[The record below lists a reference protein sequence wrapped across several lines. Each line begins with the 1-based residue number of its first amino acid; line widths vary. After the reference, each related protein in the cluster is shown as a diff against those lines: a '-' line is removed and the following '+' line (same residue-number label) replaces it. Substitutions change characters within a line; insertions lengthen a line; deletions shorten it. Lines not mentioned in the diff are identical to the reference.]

1 MIQSMTGYGKAE
13 LNLTNA
19 NFTIEVRSLNSK
31 QIDANVKMS
40 SVYRDKEIGLRKL
53 LSEKLQRG
61 KIELSIWREKSESN
75 TNYKVNT
82 EVIKDY
88 YNQVLQLKKD
98 LGLKWNMWTMTPFS
112 AKSSD
117 ILPTLLKMPEALI
130 KGEEKANDNE
140 WDEIAK
146 GIDIA
151 IENILQFR
159 MEEGKKLEEDITTR
173 INTLSRLL
181 TEILPFGKG
190 RIEKVKKSLADKLA
204 EIDTKNIDEN
214 RFEQELIYYLEKQDI
229 TEEQVRLDAHLSYFL
244 ETMKTDFP
252 NGKKLGFIGQ
262 EIGREI
268 NTIGSK
274 SSDAEM
280 QKIVVQMKDELEKIK
295 EQLLNIL

>member
-13 LNLTNA
+13 LNLKNA

-40 SVYRDKEIGLRKL
+40 SIYRDKEIGLRKL

-61 KIELSIWREKSESN
+61 KIELSIWRESSESSAKY
-75 TNYKVNT
+75 TLNT
-82 EVIKDY
+82 ELIKEY
-88 YNQVLQLKKD
+88 
-98 LGLKWNMWTMTPFS
+98 FS
-112 AKSSD
+112 QIQEVTSSLSINSSD
-117 ILPTLLKMPEALI
+117 IMPSLLKMPEVLV
-130 KGEEKANDNE
+130 KGEEKAEDNE
-140 WDEIAK
+140 WEEIAK

-151 IENILQFR
+151 IGNILQFR
-159 MEEGKKLEEDITTR
+159 LDEGEKLETDITAR
-173 INTLSRLL
+173 INKLSTLLIDIS
-181 TEILPFGKG
+181 PFAKG

-229 TEEQVRLDAHLSYFL
+229 TEEQVRLEVHLSYFV
-244 ETMKTDFP
+244 ETMKANAP
-252 NGKKLGFIGQ
+252 NGKKLGFISQ

>member
-13 LNLTNA
+13 LNLKNA

-40 SVYRDKEIGLRKL
+40 SIYRDKEIGLRKL

-61 KIELSIWREKSESN
+61 KIELSIWRESSESSAKY
-75 TNYKVNT
+75 TLNT
-82 EVIKDY
+82 ELIKEY
-88 YNQVLQLKKD
+88 
-98 LGLKWNMWTMTPFS
+98 FS
-112 AKSSD
+112 QIQKVTSSLSINSSD
-117 ILPTLLKMPEALI
+117 IMPSLLKMPEVLV
-130 KGEEKANDNE
+130 KGEEKAEDNE
-140 WDEIAK
+140 WEEIAK

-151 IENILQFR
+151 IGNILQFR
-159 MEEGKKLEEDITTR
+159 LDEGEKLETDITER
-173 INTLSRLL
+173 INKLSTLLIDIS
-181 TEILPFGKG
+181 PFAKG

-229 TEEQVRLDAHLSYFL
+229 TEEQVRLEVHLSYFI
-244 ETMKTDFP
+244 ETMKADAP

>member
-88 YNQVLQLKKD
+88 HNQVLQLKRD

-173 INTLSRLL
+173 INALSRLL
-181 TEILPFGKG
+181 TEIFPFGKG

-244 ETMKTDFP
+244 ETMKTDSP

>member
-88 YNQVLQLKKD
+88 HNQVLQLKKD
-98 LGLKWNMWTMTPFS
+98 LGLKWNMWTMTLFS

-190 RIEKVKKSLADKLA
+190 RIEKVKKILADKLA

-244 ETMKTDFP
+244 ETMKTDSP

-274 SSDAEM
+274 SSDAGM
-280 QKIVVQMKDELEKIK
+280 QKIVVEMKDELEKIK

>member
-1 MIQSMTGYGKAE
+1 MTGYGKAE
-13 LNLTNA
+13 LNLKNA

-31 QIDANVKMS
+31 QIDVSVKMS
-40 SVYRDKEIGLRKL
+40 SIYRDKEIGIRRL

-61 KIELSIWREKSESN
+61 KIELSIWKESSVAN
-75 TNYKVNT
+75 AKYTLNT
-82 EVIKDY
+82 ELIKEY
-88 YNQVLQLKKD
+88 FQQIEGISNSLNLNSKD
-98 LGLKWNMWTMTPFS
+98 IMPS
-112 AKSSD
+112 
-117 ILPTLLKMPEALI
+117 LLKMPEVLT
-130 KGEEKANDNE
+130 KGEEKSDENE
-140 WDEIAK
+140 WEEIAK

-151 IENILQFR
+151 IANTLQFR
-159 MEEGKKLEEDITTR
+159 LDEGKKLEEDITSR
-173 INTLSRLL
+173 INKLTALL
-181 TEILPFGKG
+181 IEIAPFAKG
-190 RIEKVKKSLADKLA
+190 RIEKVKKSLSDKLA

-229 TEEQVRLDAHLSYFL
+229 TEEQVRLDAHLNYFIL
-244 ETMKTDFP
+244 TMKTDFP

-274 SSDAEM
+274 SSDSEM

>member
-1 MIQSMTGYGKAE
+1 M
-13 LNLTNA
+13 NLTINA
-19 NFTIEVRSLNSK
+19 
-31 QIDANVKMS
+31 
-40 SVYRDKEIGLRKL
+40 KEIMP
-53 LSEKLQRG
+53 S
-61 KIELSIWREKSESN
+61 
-75 TNYKVNT
+75 
-82 EVIKDY
+82 
-88 YNQVLQLKKD
+88 
-98 LGLKWNMWTMTPFS
+98 
-112 AKSSD
+112 
-117 ILPTLLKMPEALI
+117 LLKMPEVLV
-130 KGEEKANDNE
+130 KGEEKADDNE

-146 GIDIA
+146 GVDTAIA
-151 IENILQFR
+151 NILQFR
-159 MEEGKKLEEDITTR
+159 MDEGKKLEADITAR
-173 INTLSRLL
+173 ITKLATLLL
-181 TEILPFGKG
+181 EILPFASS

-229 TEEQVRLDAHLSYFL
+229 TEEQVRLDAHLNYFI
-244 ETMKTDFP
+244 ETMEADSP

>member
-40 SVYRDKEIGLRKL
+40 SIYRDKEIGLRKL

-61 KIELSIWREKSESN
+61 KIELSIWRESSDSSAKY
-75 TNYKVNT
+75 TLNT
-82 EVIKDY
+82 ELIKEY
-88 YNQVLQLKKD
+88 
-98 LGLKWNMWTMTPFS
+98 FS
-112 AKSSD
+112 QIQEITSSLSINSSD
-117 ILPTLLKMPEALI
+117 IMPSLLKMPEVLV
-130 KGEEKANDNE
+130 KGEEKAEDNE
-140 WDEIAK
+140 WEEIAK

-151 IENILQFR
+151 IGNILQFR
-159 MEEGKKLEEDITTR
+159 LDEGEKLETDITER
-173 INTLSRLL
+173 INKLSTLLIDIS
-181 TEILPFGKG
+181 PFAKG

-229 TEEQVRLDAHLSYFL
+229 TEEQVRLDVHLSYFI
-244 ETMKTDFP
+244 ETMKADAP

>member
-13 LNLTNA
+13 LNLKNA

-40 SVYRDKEIGLRKL
+40 SIYRDKEIGLRKL

-61 KIELSIWREKSESN
+61 KIELSIWRESSESN
-75 TNYKVNT
+75 AKYTLNT
-82 EVIKDY
+82 ELIKEY
-88 YNQVLQLKKD
+88 FSQIEGVANELNLNSKD
-98 LGLKWNMWTMTPFS
+98 IM
-112 AKSSD
+112 SS
-117 ILPTLLKMPEALI
+117 LLKMPEVLV
-130 KGEEKANDNE
+130 KGEEKAEDNE
-140 WDEIAK
+140 WEEIAK

-151 IENILQFR
+151 IANILQFR
-159 MEEGKKLEEDITTR
+159 LDEGKKLEEDITSR
-173 INTLSRLL
+173 INILAGLL
-181 TEILPFGKG
+181 IEILPFASS

-229 TEEQVRLDAHLSYFL
+229 TEEQVRLDAHLNYFI
-244 ETMKTDFP
+244 ETMGADSP

>member
-1 MIQSMTGYGKAE
+1 MTGYGKAE
-13 LNLTNA
+13 LNLQNA

-40 SVYRDKEIGLRKL
+40 SIYRDKEIGLRKL

-61 KIELSIWREKSESN
+61 KIELSIWKESSVSN
-75 TNYKVNT
+75 AKYTLNT
-82 EVIKDY
+82 ELIKEY
-88 YNQVLQLKKD
+88 FQQIEGISNSLNLNSKD
-98 LGLKWNMWTMTPFS
+98 IMPS
-112 AKSSD
+112 
-117 ILPTLLKMPEALI
+117 LLKMPEVLT
-130 KGEEKANDNE
+130 KGEEKSDENE
-140 WDEIAK
+140 WEEIAK
-146 GIDIA
+146 GIDIS
-151 IENILQFR
+151 IENTLQFR
-159 MEEGKKLEEDITTR
+159 LDEGKKLEEDITSR
-173 INTLSRLL
+173 INKLTALL
-181 TEILPFGKG
+181 IEIAPFAKG
-190 RIEKVKKSLADKLA
+190 RIEKVKKSLSDKLV

-229 TEEQVRLDAHLSYFL
+229 TEEQVRLSTHLNYFS
-244 ETMKTDFP
+244 ETMKTDSP
-252 NGKKLGFIGQ
+252 NGKKLGFISQ

>member
-40 SVYRDKEIGLRKL
+40 SVYRDKETGLRKL

-88 YNQVLQLKKD
+88 HNQVLQLKKD
-98 LGLKWNMWTMTPFS
+98 LGLKWNMWTMTSFS

-159 MEEGKKLEEDITTR
+159 IEEGKKLEEDITTR

-190 RIEKVKKSLADKLA
+190 RIEKVKKILADKLA

-244 ETMKTDFP
+244 ETMKADSP

>member
-1 MIQSMTGYGKAE
+1 MTGYGKAE

-88 YNQVLQLKKD
+88 HNQVLQLKKD

-146 GIDIA
+146 GDDIA

-159 MEEGKKLEEDITTR
+159 LEEGKKLEEDITTR

-244 ETMKTDFP
+244 ETMKTDSP

>member
-1 MIQSMTGYGKAE
+1 MTGYGKAE

-19 NFTIEVRSLNSK
+19 NFTIEVKSLNSK
-31 QIDANVKMS
+31 QIDANLKMS
-40 SVYRDKEIGLRKL
+40 SIYRDKEIGLRKL

-61 KIELSIWREKSESN
+61 KIELSIWREKSESSS
-75 TNYKVNT
+75 NYRLNT

-88 YNQVLQLKKD
+88 HEQILQLKKD
-98 LGLKWNMWTMTPFS
+98 LDL
-112 AKSSD
+112 KSSGKWSSTFYELGLEKSD
-117 ILPTLLKMPEALI
+117 IIPTLLKMPNVMV
-130 KGEEKANDNE
+130 KGEEKADENE
-140 WDEIAK
+140 WEEIAK

-151 IENILQFR
+151 IANILQFR
-159 MEEGKKLEEDITTR
+159 MDEGEKLEADITAR
-173 INTLSRLL
+173 INKLATLLVDIS
-181 TEILPFGKG
+181 PFAKA

-229 TEEQVRLDAHLSYFL
+229 TEEQVRLDAHLSYFIK
-244 ETMKTDFP
+244 TMKTDAP

-280 QKIVVQMKDELEKIK
+280 QKIVVEMKDELEKIK

>member
-13 LNLTNA
+13 LNLINA

-40 SVYRDKEIGLRKL
+40 SFYRDKEIGLRKL

-61 KIELSIWREKSESN
+61 KIELSIWRESSESN
-75 TNYKVNT
+75 ANYSLNT
-82 EVIKDY
+82 ELIKEY
-88 YNQVLQLKKD
+88 FSQIEGVTSELNLNSKD
-98 LGLKWNMWTMTPFS
+98 IM
-112 AKSSD
+112 SS
-117 ILPTLLKMPEALI
+117 LLKMPDVLV
-130 KGEEKANDNE
+130 KGEEKVNDNE
-140 WDEIAK
+140 WDEIVK

-159 MEEGKKLEEDITTR
+159 MKEGKKLEEDITTR
-173 INTLSRLL
+173 ISVLSRLL

-190 RIEKVKKSLADKLA
+190 RIEKVKKSLVEKLT
-204 EIDTKNIDEN
+204 EINTKNIDKN

-244 ETMKTDFP
+244 ETMKTDSP

>member
-40 SVYRDKEIGLRKL
+40 SVYRDKETGLRKL

-88 YNQVLQLKKD
+88 HNQVLQLKKD

-159 MEEGKKLEEDITTR
+159 IEEGKKLEEDITTR

-190 RIEKVKKSLADKLA
+190 RIEKVKKILADKLA

-244 ETMKTDFP
+244 ETMKADSP

>member
-1 MIQSMTGYGKAE
+1 MIQSMTGYGKTE
-13 LNLTNA
+13 LNLKNA
-19 NFTIEVRSLNSK
+19 NFTIEVKSLNSK
-31 QIDANVKMS
+31 QIDATVKMS
-40 SVYRDKEIGLRKL
+40 SIYRDKEIGLRKL

-61 KIELSIWREKSESN
+61 KIELSIWREKSASSSN
-75 TNYKVNT
+75 YILNT
-82 EVIKDY
+82 EVIKGY
-88 YNQVLQLKKD
+88 HQQILQLKKD
-98 LGLKWNMWTMTPFS
+98 LGLKWNMWTFTPFQ
-112 AKSSD
+112 AKSTD
-117 ILPTLLKMPEALI
+117 IIPSLLKMPEAMQ
-130 KGEEKANDNE
+130 KGEEKADKNE
-140 WDEIAK
+140 WEEIAK

-159 MEEGKKLEEDITTR
+159 LDEGGKLEEDITSR
-173 INTLSRLL
+173 ANILSKLL
-181 TEILPFGKG
+181 VEIAPLAKA
-190 RIEKVKKSLADKLA
+190 RIEKVKKSLADKLV

-229 TEEQVRLDAHLSYFL
+229 TEEQVRLEAHLNYFI
-244 ETMKTDFP
+244 ETMKADSP

-274 SSDAEM
+274 SSDAAM

>member
-40 SVYRDKEIGLRKL
+40 SIYRDKEIGLRKL

-88 YNQVLQLKKD
+88 HNQVLQLKKD

-117 ILPTLLKMPEALI
+117 ILLTLLKMPEALI

-146 GIDIA
+146 GIEIA

-173 INTLSRLL
+173 INALSRLL
-181 TEILPFGKG
+181 TEIFPFGKG

-204 EIDTKNIDEN
+204 EIDTKNIDDN

-244 ETMKTDFP
+244 ETMKTDSP

>member
-13 LNLTNA
+13 LNLKNA

-40 SVYRDKEIGLRKL
+40 SIYRDKEIGLRKL

-61 KIELSIWREKSESN
+61 KIELSIWRESSESSAKY
-75 TNYKVNT
+75 TLNT
-82 EVIKDY
+82 ELIKEY
-88 YNQVLQLKKD
+88 
-98 LGLKWNMWTMTPFS
+98 FS
-112 AKSSD
+112 QIKEVTSYLSINSSD
-117 ILPTLLKMPEALI
+117 ILPSLLKMPEVLV
-130 KGEEKANDNE
+130 KGEEKAEDNE
-140 WDEIAK
+140 WEEIAK

-151 IENILQFR
+151 IGNILQFR
-159 MEEGKKLEEDITTR
+159 LDEGEKLETDITAR
-173 INTLSRLL
+173 INKLSTLLIDIS
-181 TEILPFGKG
+181 PFAKG
-190 RIEKVKKSLADKLA
+190 RIAKVKKSLADKLV

-229 TEEQVRLDAHLSYFL
+229 TEEQVRLEVHLSYFI
-244 ETMKTDFP
+244 ETMKADAP